1 MMFAPTDIDITIT
14 PESIAKALARSELSL
29 AVNMSLHL
37 GVKSVIKSSIESID
51 VDSVE
56 LVVMSLDLRVM
67 KPLLNFLAEEI
78 SLSQHLEYYLC
89 WCWSIL
95 RFHGQYLQRES
106 MRIAEALRALIK
118 AISLHEKE
126 IMKMSDENQFTLEFL
141 SSQFVSS
148 SPAIEPEAE
157 ASDPNTEDALS
168 SMHSNDDAIDE
179 KRGAKRSI
187 TDKNEKDIS
196 IDRSVSEL
204 EKELAADSK
213 PKSKKVK
220 KGGKKSKEN

>member
-1 MMFAPTDIDITIT
+1 
-14 PESIAKALARSELSL
+14 
-29 AVNMSLHL
+29 
-37 GVKSVIKSSIESID
+37 
-51 VDSVE
+51 
-56 LVVMSLDLRVM
+56 
-67 KPLLNFLAEEI
+67 
-78 SLSQHLEYYLC
+78 
-89 WCWSIL
+89 
-95 RFHGQYLQRES
+95 

-168 SMHSNDDAIDE
+168 SMQSNDAIDE